1 MMIHDIKRPDYRNL
15 PKFYRYLQKLRK
27 CVMMSHMKKKLAMMM
42 SLLLLAGCAGKTAA
56 KQDGTE
62 EGLTAEKHAVITVQ
76 DYGEIY
82 IDLDRDS
89 APVTVDNFVQLTE
102 EGFYDGLTF
111 HRIMDGFILQGGDPE
126 GNGFG
131 GSDATIFGEFSS
143 NGFDNPI
150 KHVAGVISMARA
162 TDPDSGSSQFFILLS
177 DQPHLDGNYAAFGW
191 VADDKS
197 MKVARKIA
205 ADSKP
210 LDNNGTI
217 APEDQPVITS
227 IKMLDD

>member
-1 MMIHDIKRPDYRNL
+1 MMIQDMERSDYRNL
-15 PKFYRYLQKLRK
+15 PKFYRYLQNPHK
-27 CVMMSHMKKKLAMMM
+27 CGMMSVMKKQIAMMM
-42 SLLLLAGCAGKTAA
+42 SLLLLTGCAGKTAA
-56 KQDGTE
+56 NQDASE
-62 EGLTAEKHAVITVQ
+62 EGLTAEKHAVITVK
-76 DYGEIY
+76 DYGDIY

-111 HRIMDGFILQGGDPE
+111 HRIMDGFILQGGDPQ
-126 GNGFG
+126 GDGFG
-131 GSDATIFGEFSS
+131 GSDATIIGEFSS

-191 VADDKS
+191 VADENS

-217 APEDQPVITS
+217 APEDQPVIIS

>member
-1 MMIHDIKRPDYRNL
+1 MIQDMERSDYRNL
-15 PKFYRYLQKLRK
+15 PKFYRNLQKCHK
-27 CVMMSHMKKKLAMMM
+27 CGMMSVMKKHIAMMM
-42 SLLLLAGCAGKTAA
+42 SLLLLTGCAGKTAA
-56 KQDGTE
+56 NQDASE
-62 EGLTAEKHAVITVQ
+62 EGLTAEKHAVITVK
-76 DYGEIY
+76 DYGDIY

-111 HRIMDGFILQGGDPE
+111 HRIMDGFILQGGDPQ
-126 GNGFG
+126 GDGFG
-131 GSDATIFGEFSS
+131 GSDATIIGEFSS
-143 NGFDNPI
+143 NGYDNPI

-191 VADDKS
+191 VADDNS
-197 MKVARKIA
+197 MKVCRKIA

-227 IKMLDD
+227 ITMLDD